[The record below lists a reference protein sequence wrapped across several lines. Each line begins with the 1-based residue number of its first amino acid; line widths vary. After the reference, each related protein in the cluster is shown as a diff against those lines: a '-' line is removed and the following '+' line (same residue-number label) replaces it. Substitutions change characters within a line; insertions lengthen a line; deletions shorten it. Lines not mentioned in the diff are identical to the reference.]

1 MNYYETKIDGNATD
15 SMNIDLNSNINIP
28 LVVDL
33 DGTLTLTDTLHELA
47 IKFFFKNPILNIFR
61 MIFWLFEGKARF
73 KYYLSEASEIKIN
86 LIPYNDSFINW
97 LQSEKD
103 AGRKLILCT
112 GANQK
117 IANAVAENLK
127 IFDNTFASTKDLN
140 LSGNNKSTF
149 LEKEFGDS
157 GFIYAGNSM
166 DDMNVWKKASKSI
179 VVNGSNRVK
188 SLVKKKI
195 DSFIIFPSQ
204 KTVKINWLKPLR
216 LHQWSKNILIF
227 LPLIAAY
234 QQYSFENL
242 ISLIGAFICMG
253 LCASST
259 YVLNDII
266 DLESDRL
273 HARKKFR
280 SFASGEIPLN
290 FSLFMLLLLP
300 SSIYFSYAISVNFM
314 AIILIYV
321 FLTISY
327 SIFIKALVIIDCIV
341 LAALYTIRIIAG
353 AVVSNNIPSFWLVA
367 FSILF
372 FFSLAF
378 LKRYSELL
386 NASNIGEE
394 MIHGRGYL
402 SSDNPL
408 VLSLGVASGLGS
420 VVVMMLYLNS
430 PEILLLYSFQEILW
444 LTIPI
449 LLFWISY
456 VWLQAHRGN
465 IDDDPV
471 IFAIKDY
478 VSIFSAIGFF
488 VCIFLGATGF

>member
-1 MNYYETKIDGNATD
+1 M
-15 SMNIDLNSNINIP
+15 
-28 LVVDL
+28 
-33 DGTLTLTDTLHELA
+33 
-47 IKFFFKNPILNIFR
+47 
-61 MIFWLFEGKARF
+61 
-73 KYYLSEASEIKIN
+73 
-86 LIPYNDSFINW
+86 
-97 LQSEKD
+97 
-103 AGRKLILCT
+103 
-112 GANQK
+112 
-117 IANAVAENLK
+117 
-127 IFDNTFASTKDLN
+127 
-140 LSGNNKSTF
+140 
-149 LEKEFGDS
+149 
-157 GFIYAGNSM
+157 
-166 DDMNVWKKASKSI
+166 
-179 VVNGSNRVK
+179 
-188 SLVKKKI
+188 KKKI

-321 FLTISY
+321 SLTISY

-353 AVVSNNIPSFWLVA
+353 AVVINNIPSFWLVA